1 MMFRGDDLSIGGE
14 SNAFRG
20 IGRFVSF
27 FFFSRRR
34 ERNYHLSEWQLDRI
48 ECDPLKNLYSIFS
61 IRLI

>member
-27 FFFSRRR
+27 FFFF
-34 ERNYHLSEWQLDRI
+34 EEKGEELSV
-48 ECDPLKNLYSIFS
+48 
-61 IRLI
+61 IRMAIR